1 MIDSKYFKE
10 YRNKMG
16 FNNQKIAKEFL
27 GAKDVVSA
35 INYDYINDLNKRL
48 VEIVKKLNSVVAQEI
63 KPDDIEKFCQ
73 ENIFDAFEI
82 MKNNGIISKLNNQ
95 GRRPEQVCFSW
106 LRGFV
111 ITNYFLKAIGY
122 IFDIDTNSINMIGD
136 DDLKDIENFKRTP
149 KADLELVINNEAIR
163 IEIQSGFQDINDIKQ
178 HKVIE
183 AKKIKDEQNISS
195 LLIHFDLFNGQV
207 AFVKLD
213 DIEDD
218 SVHWI
223 TRPQMEGQM
232 VFNINQN
239 YFVWKLTELP
249 LKYSDLEL

>member
-95 GRRPEQVCFSW
+95 GRRRLDCTGRCLV
-106 LRGFV
+106 V
-111 ITNYFLKAIGY
+111 
-122 IFDIDTNSINMIGD
+122 
-136 DDLKDIENFKRTP
+136 RTQ
-149 KADLELVINNEAIR
+149 R
-163 IEIQSGFQDINDIKQ
+163 
-178 HKVIE
+178 
-183 AKKIKDEQNISS
+183 
-195 LLIHFDLFNGQV
+195 
-207 AFVKLD
+207 
-213 DIEDD
+213 
-218 SVHWI
+218 
-223 TRPQMEGQM
+223 
-232 VFNINQN
+232 
-239 YFVWKLTELP
+239 
-249 LKYSDLEL
+249 